1 MKTISSQIAK
11 AIRTIAASLIILL
24 TLAEVSKGENSGKET
39 IQTNTTEL
47 STQIESWIG
56 SDTFWSNETDNQEQ
70 ELASEIKT
78 WLNNATDWNNND
90 EPVESELAIQMKLWI
105 SNSNFWCAENNTTVQ
120 DLTAQI
126 KLWLTQN
133 AYWNQTEDAI
143 NTGSELANN

>member
-24 TLAEVSKGENSGKET
+24 TLSEVSKGENSGKET

-56 SDTFWSNETDNQEQ
+56 SDIFWSNETDNQEQ

-78 WLNNATDWNNND
+78 WLNNTTDWNNND
-90 EPVESELAIQMKLWI
+90 EPVESELAIQMKSWI
-105 SNSNFWCAENNTTVQ
+105 SNSNFWCAETNTTMQ

-133 AYWNQTEDAI
+133 AYWNH
-143 NTGSELANN
+143 